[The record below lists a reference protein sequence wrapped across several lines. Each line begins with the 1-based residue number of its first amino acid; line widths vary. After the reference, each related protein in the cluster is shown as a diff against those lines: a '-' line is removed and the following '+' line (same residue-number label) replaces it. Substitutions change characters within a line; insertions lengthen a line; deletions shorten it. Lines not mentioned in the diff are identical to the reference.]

1 MAKVVRTVK
10 TVILEVIFVSF
21 LGHFKNDVVLKSLLV
36 GSSITGSMMILKG
49 TLLLEGRKNDTRAIY
64 RITHC

>member
-10 TVILEVIFVSF
+10 RVILEVIFVPF